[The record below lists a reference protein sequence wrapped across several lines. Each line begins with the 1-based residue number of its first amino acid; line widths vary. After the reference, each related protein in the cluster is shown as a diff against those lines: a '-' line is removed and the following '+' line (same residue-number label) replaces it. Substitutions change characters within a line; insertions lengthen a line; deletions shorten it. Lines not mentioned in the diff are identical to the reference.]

1 MLTACYELVF
11 LSPGTRERTDLR
23 DGYSTLF
30 GKFLFGFFTG
40 VGVGQVGVEILIQD
54 LCGLFAEVAP
64 FASVET
70 QTSDTSF
77 KQRYN
82 LFLPSP
88 VYWMRM
94 TCLPVTLIHTGQA
107 LQIVEGEIKCDIYFL
122 NKMCNFLKNPLRHF
136 WTIKKKFS
144 QNDLYS

>member
-1 MLTACYELVF
+1 MF
-11 LSPGTRERTDLR
+11 LSQVTRERIYLR

-64 FASVET
+64 FASAET
-70 QTSDTSF
+70 KKNKKNSDPSF
-77 KQRYN
+77 KQRHN

-88 VYWMRM
+88 VFWMRM
-94 TCLPVTLIHTGQA
+94 MRLPMTLIHTGQV
-107 LQIVEGEIKCDIYFL
+107 LLICRG
-122 NKMCNFLKNPLRHF
+122 
-136 WTIKKKFS
+136 
-144 QNDLYS
+144 

>member
-1 MLTACYELVF
+1 MK
-11 LSPGTRERTDLR
+11 RERIYLR

-70 QTSDTSF
+70 QTSDPSF
-77 KQRYN
+77 KQRHN
-82 LFLPSP
+82 SFMPSP
-88 VYWMRM
+88 VFWMRM
-94 TCLPVTLIHTGQA
+94 MRLPVTLIPTAQV
-107 LQIVEGEIKCDIYFL
+107 LQIRRG
-122 NKMCNFLKNPLRHF
+122 
-136 WTIKKKFS
+136 
-144 QNDLYS
+144 